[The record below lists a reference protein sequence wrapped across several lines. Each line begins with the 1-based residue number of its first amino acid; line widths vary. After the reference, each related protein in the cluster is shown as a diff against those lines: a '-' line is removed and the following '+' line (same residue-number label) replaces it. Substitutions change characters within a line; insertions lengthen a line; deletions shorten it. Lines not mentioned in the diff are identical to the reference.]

1 MEVKKMFN
9 SSLSRR
15 LALTVISAAAIT
27 LAGCGGTVS
36 STSGT
41 TALTVTPALGAAYGA
56 TVYVYSATGT
66 LLGSGTTGSDGK
78 ANVSLTGYTAG
89 QPVIIRTV
97 LGVGSFYFNEKTGA
111 NTTPVTASEIPVTLM
126 AVVPAVATGQA
137 VGVTPLTNMA
147 AAFVGVTAATT
158 TPTKTVTS
166 AAVYE
171 AVAKTNL
178 ALGLPAAT
186 NITEAPIAA
195 TASNWDKVAGVITGS
210 STATGAVTGK
220 ILAEMAKAS
229 TSTPAAQAVA
239 LAAAVNTTTGAIV
252 TGTTPTVLT
261 SVNTALATAATTLS
275 ITVVAPVT
283 APSTSQVSE
292 ATTTATAV
300 VGNAVPGAV
309 QKPTGTGTGSV
320 GTGG

>member
-1 MEVKKMFN
+1 MFN
-9 SSLSRR
+9 ASFTRR

-27 LAGCGGTVS
+27 LAGCGGTTS
-36 STSGT
+36 SIGSTTS
-41 TALTVTPALGAAYGA
+41 LTVTPALGAAYGA
-56 TVYVYSATGT
+56 TVFVYNATGT
-66 LLGSGTTGSDGK
+66 LLGTGTTGSDGK
-78 ANVSLTGYTAG
+78 ANLSLTGYTAG
-89 QPVIIRTV
+89 QPIIIKTV

-111 NTTPVTASEIPVTLM
+111 NTTPVTATETPVTLM

-147 AAFVGVTAATT
+147 AAFVGVTATTT

-178 ALGLPAAT
+178 ALGLPATT

-239 LAAAVNTTTGAIV
+239 LAAAVNTTAGAIV

-261 SVNTALATAATTLS
+261 SVNTALTAAATTLS

-283 APSTSQVSE
+283 APNDDTLK
-292 ATTTATAV
+292 AATATSTAA

-309 QKPTGTGTGSV
+309 AKPVPTGTGSPSISG
-320 GTGG
+320 